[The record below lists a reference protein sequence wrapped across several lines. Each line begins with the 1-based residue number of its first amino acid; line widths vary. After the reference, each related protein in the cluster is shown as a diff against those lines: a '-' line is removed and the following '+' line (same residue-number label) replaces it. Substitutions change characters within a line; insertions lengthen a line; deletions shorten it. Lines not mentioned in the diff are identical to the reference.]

1 MTPEAIGTDSQ
12 ICEEETAT
20 MQPKST
26 EDIDQEAVEEQQA
39 PVPRVEFVAM
49 DELQEGDEVVP
60 AGLAVVVQVDHYIML
75 FLMGF
80 GSLLNINPC

>member
-26 EDIDQEAVEEQQA
+26 EDVDQEAVE
-39 PVPRVEFVAM
+39 
-49 DELQEGDEVVP
+49 
-60 AGLAVVVQVDHYIML
+60 AGTCAAGGVCCN
-75 FLMGF
+75 G
-80 GSLLNINPC
+80 